1 MDYEIKIN
9 RINDAVEMLDEKE
22 AYYQLEKVNG
32 VNFDIMFINKI
43 INAEIEN
50 SKNKEKDAKNVKNDI
65 EKSILELNNMEKNKI
80 NEIETTIT
88 DTIKKVDGARI
99 EKIKNLE
106 EIRIEIAYKKRIGYR
121 NKNFRE

>member
-9 RINDAVEMLDEKE
+9 RINGAIEMLDEKE
-22 AYYQLEKVNG
+22 AYYQVEKLNG

-43 INAEIEN
+43 INAEIEK

-65 EKSILELNNMEKNKI
+65 EKPILELNNIEKNKI
-80 NEIETTIT
+80 NKIKTIIT
-88 DTIKKVDGARI
+88 DTIKKVNGARI
-99 EKIKNLE
+99 EEIKNLE

>member
-1 MDYEIKIN
+1 
-9 RINDAVEMLDEKE
+9 
-22 AYYQLEKVNG
+22 
-32 VNFDIMFINKI
+32 MFINKI
-43 INAEIEN
+43 INAEIEK

-80 NEIETTIT
+80 NKIKAIIT

-99 EKIKNLE
+99 EEIKNLE

-121 NKNFRE
+121 NKKFSE

>member
-9 RINDAVEMLDEKE
+9 KINGAIEMLDEKE
-22 AYYQLEKVNG
+22 AYYQLEKLNG

-43 INAEIEN
+43 INAEIEK

-65 EKSILELNNMEKNKI
+65 EKPILELNNMEKNKI
-80 NEIETTIT
+80 NKIKTIIT
-88 DTIKKVDGARI
+88 DTIKKVNGARI
-99 EKIKNLE
+99 EEIKNLE

>member
-9 RINDAVEMLDEKE
+9 RINGAIEMLDEKE
-22 AYYQLEKVNG
+22 AYYQLEKLNG

>member
-9 RINDAVEMLDEKE
+9 RINGAIEMLDEKE
-22 AYYQLEKVNG
+22 AYYQLEKLNG

-43 INAEIEN
+43 INAEIEK
-50 SKNKEKDAKNVKNDI
+50 SKNKEKDAKNVKSDI
-65 EKSILELNNMEKNKI
+65 EKPILELNNMEKNKI
-80 NEIETTIT
+80 NKIKTIIT
-88 DTIKKVDGARI
+88 DTIKKVNGARI
-99 EKIKNLE
+99 EEIKNLE

>member
-1 MDYEIKIN
+1 
-9 RINDAVEMLDEKE
+9 
-22 AYYQLEKVNG
+22 
-32 VNFDIMFINKI
+32 MFINKI
-43 INAEIEN
+43 INAEIEK

-80 NEIETTIT
+80 NKIKTIIT

-99 EKIKNLE
+99 EEIKNLE

-121 NKNFRE
+121 NKKFSE

>member
-9 RINDAVEMLDEKE
+9 RINDAIEMLDEKE

-43 INAEIEN
+43 INAEIEK

-65 EKSILELNNMEKNKI
+65 EKPILELNNMEKNKI
-80 NEIETTIT
+80 NKIKTIIT
-88 DTIKKVDGARI
+88 DTIKKVNGARI
-99 EKIKNLE
+99 EEIKNLE

>member
-1 MDYEIKIN
+1 
-9 RINDAVEMLDEKE
+9 
-22 AYYQLEKVNG
+22 
-32 VNFDIMFINKI
+32 MFINKI
-43 INAEIEN
+43 INAEIEK

-80 NEIETTIT
+80 NKIKAIIT

-99 EKIKNLE
+99 EEIKNLE

-121 NKNFRE
+121 NKKFSEWRK

>member
-9 RINDAVEMLDEKE
+9 RINDAIEMLDEKE
-22 AYYQLEKVNG
+22 VYYQLEKLNG

-43 INAEIEN
+43 INAEIEK

-65 EKSILELNNMEKNKI
+65 EKPILELNNMEKNKI
-80 NEIETTIT
+80 NKIKTIIT
-88 DTIKKVDGARI
+88 DTIKKVNGARI
-99 EKIKNLE
+99 EEIKNLE

>member
-9 RINDAVEMLDEKE
+9 RINGAIEMLDEKE
-22 AYYQLEKVNG
+22 AYYQLEKLNG

-43 INAEIEN
+43 INAEIEK

-65 EKSILELNNMEKNKI
+65 EKPILELNNMEKNKI
-80 NEIETTIT
+80 NKIKTIIT
-88 DTIKKVDGARI
+88 DTIKKVNGARI
-99 EKIKNLE
+99 EEIKNLE

>member
-1 MDYEIKIN
+1 
-9 RINDAVEMLDEKE
+9 
-22 AYYQLEKVNG
+22 
-32 VNFDIMFINKI
+32 MFINKI
-43 INAEIEN
+43 INAEIEK

-80 NEIETTIT
+80 NKIKTIIT

-99 EKIKNLE
+99 EEIKNLE

-121 NKNFRE
+121 NKKFSEWRK

>member
-9 RINDAVEMLDEKE
+9 RINGAIEMLDEKE
-22 AYYQLEKVNG
+22 AYYQLEKLNG

-43 INAEIEN
+43 INAEIEK

-65 EKSILELNNMEKNKI
+65 EKPILELNNMEKNKI
-80 NEIETTIT
+80 NKIKTIIT
-88 DTIKKVDGARI
+88 DTIKKVNGARI
-99 EKIKNLE
+99 EEIKNLE
-106 EIRIEIAYKKRIGYR
+106 EIRIEIAYKKRTGYR

>member
-9 RINDAVEMLDEKE
+9 RINDAIEMLDEKE

-32 VNFDIMFINKI
+32 VNFDIMFINKM

>member
-1 MDYEIKIN
+1 MDNEIKIN

>member
-9 RINDAVEMLDEKE
+9 RINAAIEMLDEKE
-22 AYYQLEKVNG
+22 AYYQLEKLNG
-32 VNFDIMFINKI
+32 VNFDTMFINKI
-43 INAEIEN
+43 INAEIEK

-65 EKSILELNNMEKNKI
+65 EKPILELNNMEKNKI
-80 NEIETTIT
+80 NKIKTIIT

-99 EKIKNLE
+99 EEIKNLE